1 VVRAYWKKIAV
12 FLALAG
18 GAYCGDLSAQTA
30 SIQSH
35 DGLRLGVIAD
45 TQLTTP
51 QKTSHYLF
59 RTVQAD
65 AVANVAV
72 RTTAQE
78 HLAEHQLRDM
88 LDRIALSRPDAIL
101 YLGDGANSGCRDEVD
116 LFFSILRENREKHG
130 VPIFFAIGNHDYLAT
145 GNQSDRHLRALAC
158 GGQAYYTKAQLV
170 RSTSA
175 FNTESSRLQ
184 SFSSPTFTGY
194 RDSVSEV
201 DGRDGGCQVEVEE
214 DQHTEGC
221 FYTAV
226 VDYER
231 RGRRGA
237 LVLIDTSDYR
247 DLGFNPVFPSIPTLG
262 EGRGLRG
269 GVSFGP
275 GSQTAWVLKRLEGV
289 PQGTERIFASHYPT
303 KDLHWSFAGANFA
316 SGQIGNLL
324 LSSGANLWL
333 SAHTHR
339 DTVPNERL
347 DLYRYKITDDIFSG
361 CYGEFNVG
369 STTDHRAHAA
379 IVEIVDGAAIADSK
393 CRQPPVLAVRP
404 TILYAIEGDDAVG
417 RENGGYSIAAC
428 ERDWKRFDDALLDNE
443 HSEYGFPLARWFS
456 PEIRLGLTRDYRKTQ
471 YKPTTAR
478 RNIDRYL
485 RDTPVGSEARR
496 NKVRCLMYLAGKAEA
511 N

>member
-1 VVRAYWKKIAV
+1 MSAYWTKFVAI
-12 FLALAG
+12 LTLAG
-18 GAYCGDLSAQTA
+18 CGWCGEISAQTA
-30 SIQSH
+30 AIRSH

-88 LDRIALSRPDAIL
+88 LDRMALSRPDAIL
-101 YLGDGANSGCRDEVD
+101 YLGDGANSGCHDEVD
-116 LFFSILRENREKHG
+116 LFFSILRENRTKHG

-158 GGQAYYTKAQLV
+158 GGQAYYTKAELV

-175 FNTESSRLQ
+175 FNTESSRLEAI
-184 SFSSPTFTGY
+184 SSPIFTGY
-194 RDSVSEV
+194 RDSLSEV
-201 DGRDGGCQVEVEE
+201 DREDGGCRVTVEE

-221 FYTAV
+221 FYAAV
-226 VDYER
+226 LDYKR
-231 RGRRGA
+231 AGHRGA

-247 DLGFNPVFPSIPTLG
+247 DLGFNPVFPSVPTLG

-275 GSQTAWVLKRLEGV
+275 GSQTAWVSARLKDVHPGA
-289 PQGTERIFASHYPT
+289 ERIFASHYPT
-303 KDLHWSFAGANFA
+303 KDLQWSVAGVNFA
-316 SGQIGNLL
+316 SGQIGDLL
-324 LSSGANLWL
+324 LLSGANLWL

-339 DTVPNERL
+339 DKPPSERL
-347 DLYRYKITDDIFSG
+347 NLYRYKITENTFSG
-361 CYGEFNVG
+361 CLGEFNVG

-379 IVEIVDGAAIADSK
+379 VVEIVDGAAIADPK

-417 RENGGYSIAAC
+417 RENGENPIAVC
-428 ERDWKRFDDALLDNE
+428 ERDWKRFADGLRNNE
-443 HSEYGFPLARWFS
+443 NSEYGYPLARWFDAG
-456 PEIRLGLTRDYRKTQ
+456 IRLGLTRDYRKTQ

-478 RNIDRYL
+478 RNLDRYL
-485 RDTPVGSEARR
+485 SDTPVGSEEHRK
-496 NKVRCLMYLAGKAEA
+496 KVRCLMYLAGKAEA
-511 N
+511 D